1 MIAMQGA
8 KNRSS
13 GRIVIGMTSG
23 RFWGRSNTRSWSS
36 EGGGELIVRPWD
48 ALFGGKS
55 GDGGIVLV
63 AEDTIQ
69 SRCSNRGRGRKGIM
83 VVFFKL
89 DDLWLFLDFISRVR
103 LPGNWSG
110 ISEGHCVVEVE
121 GSLGLGLE
129 IWK

>member
-1 MIAMQGA
+1 M
-8 KNRSS
+8 
-13 GRIVIGMTSG
+13 
-23 RFWGRSNTRSWSS
+23 
-36 EGGGELIVRPWD
+36 RPWD